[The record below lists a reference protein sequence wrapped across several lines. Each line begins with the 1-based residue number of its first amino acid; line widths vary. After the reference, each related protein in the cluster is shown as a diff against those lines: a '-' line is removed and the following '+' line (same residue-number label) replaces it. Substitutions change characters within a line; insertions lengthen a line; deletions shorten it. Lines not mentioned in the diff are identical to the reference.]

1 MSFCKKTCN
10 EKSGVYYPA
19 AVTVKKDGLHAAGK
33 KRAYLCILFP
43 SRRYFLQKK
52 RFLRRLLGINP
63 YLCGVFYKYKNQTRR

>member
-10 EKSGVYYPA
+10 EKFGVYYPA

-43 SRRYFLQKK
+43 SRRYFL
-52 RFLRRLLGINP
+52 
-63 YLCGVFYKYKNQTRR
+63 

>member
-33 KRAYLCILFP
+33 KKSVFMYPLPVPSLF
-43 SRRYFLQKK
+43 SVKK
-52 RFLRRLLGINP
+52 PLPADACWG
-63 YLCGVFYKYKNQTRR
+63 